1 MSGRRFGVAN
11 ISDAFLKAQKGRDDM
26 PARKQE
32 SHENDLFGRGVDWVQ
47 NVLVPAINKGNEEL
61 RQHDIAFRVDL
72 NLDRRSTNHAHADF
86 WLSEISSPQPVNG
99 PRYSINVIGGEDI
112 CLYKPGVPGR
122 ILGAIDR
129 CGPDEV
135 QALLREAAEE
145 FGGLLASPSGS
156 RMSPAQQEPRMP
168 DMKAQTIT
176 LHEGD
181 KTALQY
187 LGTALVLQ
195 WSHLPEDVKKALL
208 QQADSVGGLPIVAD
222 LHEQIQALIKRL
234 RKVGE
239 GVILSAERQAHVS
252 LLKTPNRGEN

>member
-99 PRYSINVIGGEDI
+99 PRYSINVIGGRTVW
-112 CLYKPGVPGR
+112 LYRPGVPGH
-122 ILGAIDR
+122 ILGTLEE
-129 CGPDEV
+129 CGPEAI
-135 QALLREAAEE
+135 QQLLGKAAEE
-145 FGGLLASPSGS
+145 FGK
-156 RMSPAQQEPRMP
+156 Q
-168 DMKAQTIT
+168 
-176 LHEGD
+176 
-181 KTALQY
+181 
-187 LGTALVLQ
+187 LGTTA
-195 WSHLPEDVKKALL
+195 
-208 QQADSVGGLPIVAD
+208 
-222 LHEQIQALIKRL
+222 
-234 RKVGE
+234 
-239 GVILSAERQAHVS
+239 
-252 LLKTPNRGEN
+252 RG

>member
-1 MSGRRFGVAN
+1 MERKWPERYLCIDLDVIWNAPPKASVSGRRVGVAN

-145 FGGLLASPSGS
+145 SAGS
-156 RMSPAQQEPRMP
+156 SRRRRAPACRPHSRSRECR
-168 DMKAQTIT
+168 T
-176 LHEGD
+176 
-181 KTALQY
+181 
-187 LGTALVLQ
+187 
-195 WSHLPEDVKKALL
+195 
-208 QQADSVGGLPIVAD
+208 
-222 LHEQIQALIKRL
+222 
-234 RKVGE
+234 
-239 GVILSAERQAHVS
+239 
-252 LLKTPNRGEN
+252 